1 MVGVGTMHYKTKTAY
16 VIVSGNK
23 EYIRFS
29 DVCNIFEIKHPWKVL
44 RKWAAEP
51 QSAVTSA
58 GELIEDFGEVV
69 EPISEHDLFINTW
82 MLSAICAAYNMNNF
96 MVFYIDFIKEG
107 HEMKEKQEEAARS
120 VKLKIGED
128 VVSAELSSDQA
139 ISVLE
144 AILEAL
150 SDE

>member
-1 MVGVGTMHYKTKTAY
+1 MVGVGTMRYKMKTAY
-16 VIVSGNK
+16 VIVNGNK

-51 QSAVTSA
+51 QSGVTSA
-58 GELIEDFGEVV
+58 GELIEDFSEVV
-69 EPISEHDLFINTW
+69 EPINEHDLFINTW

-96 MVFYIDFIKEG
+96 MVYYIDFIKEG
-107 HEMKEKQEEAARS
+107 HELKKKEEVKEKEEKPEVGAD
-120 VKLKIGED
+120 D
-128 VVSAELSSDQA
+128 VCA
-139 ISVLE
+139 ILSVLE
-144 AILEAL
+144 SLIEGLYGAL

>member
-1 MVGVGTMHYKTKTAY
+1 MVGVGTMHYKMKTAY
-16 VIVSGNK
+16 VIVNGNK

-29 DVCNIFEIKHPWKVL
+29 DVCDIFEIKHPWKVL

-51 QSAVTSA
+51 QSGVTSA
-58 GELIEDFGEVV
+58 GELIEDFSEVV

-96 MVFYIDFIKEG
+96 MVYYIDFIKEG
-107 HEMKEKQEEAARS
+107 HELKEKVEAKGKEEKQE
-120 VKLKIGED
+120 VDTDHVCTIL
-128 VVSAELSSDQA
+128 
-139 ISVLE
+139 SVLE
-144 AILEAL
+144 SVIKDLLEAL

>member
-51 QSAVTSA
+51 QSVVTSA

-107 HEMKEKQEEAARS
+107 HELKEKEEKQE
-120 VKLKIGED
+120 VGTDHVCTIL
-128 VVSAELSSDQA
+128 
-139 ISVLE
+139 SVLE
-144 AILEAL
+144 SVVEDLLEAL